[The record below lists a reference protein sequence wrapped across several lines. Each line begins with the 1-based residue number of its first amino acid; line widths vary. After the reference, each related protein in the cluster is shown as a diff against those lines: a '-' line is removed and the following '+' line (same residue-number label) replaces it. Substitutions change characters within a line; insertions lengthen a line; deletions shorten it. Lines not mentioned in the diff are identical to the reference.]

1 MIYALLTLK
10 RLQSFDT
17 NALLKLIKKLVMVD
31 ARWIPSLPGYSLYI
45 RPTLIGTRPA
55 LGVAASTHATLYV
68 ILSPTGPYFP
78 PSLTTPR
85 RRSWISLLASSTNVR
100 AWPGGTGAYKL
111 GLNYSPCFQPQKEA
125 SKLNYSQILWLLP
138 VEIEGRKEW
147 KVTECGQMN
156 FMCVVRRDD
165 GGSTNLIFCTLCD
178 Y

>member
-1 MIYALLTLK
+1 M
-10 RLQSFDT
+10 QSFDT
-17 NALLKLIKKLVMVD
+17 SALLTLIKKLVMID

-45 RPTLIGTRPA
+45 RPTLIGTRPT
-55 LGVAASTHATLYV
+55 LGVSASTHAILYV

-100 AWPGGTGAYKL
+100 AWPGGTGEYKL
-111 GLNYSPCFQPQKEA
+111 GANYSPCFEPQRQA

-138 VEIEGRKEW
+138 VEVEGRKEW

-156 FMCVVRRDD
+156 FMCVIKRDD
-165 GGSTNLIFCTLCD
+165 GGASVLWFGVLVAVMKSE
-178 Y
+178 